1 MSSIYQCAQFV
12 ISGIPVVGKTGL
24 GPQKI
29 MDPVTMIAAMVKL
42 QVLQN
47 WAEPDS
53 TGAKCFDIAKLILY
67 AGEFATLKVEEL
79 RIIERL
85 MNGARFRVIE
95 AINYNEIDRL
105 VSPVDRGRMDRV
117 QWQSCSRQCRADT
130 RCRRARRSRAEVR
143 RTAPRA

>member
-12 ISGIPVVGKTGL
+12 ISGIQIIRKTGL
-24 GPQKI
+24 GEQEI

-53 TGAKCFDIAKLILY
+53 TGAKCFDVAELILY
-67 AGEFATLKVEEL
+67 AGEFAALKVEKF

-85 MNGARFRVIE
+85 MNGGRFRIIK

-105 VSPVDRGRMDRV
+105 ISPVGWRRKRAALLTLHF
-117 QWQSCSRQCRADT
+117 CSAVKYGL
-130 RCRRARRSRAEVR
+130 SFS
-143 RTAPRA
+143 